1 MIISTSLLLPEFLK
15 HVFLG
20 IHLYCHIDPSD
31 KSSAPKSQR
40 SAANPQHTLQLPEGR
55 GRISQTTKFGYRKK
69 KRKGKACLPWLSSI
83 FQSAVVALTLQ
94 NVLKSV
100 TLKRKFGEREG
111 VSLGAGFRLAPRKQ

>member
-40 SAANPQHTLQLPEGR
+40 CVANPQHTLQLPEGR
-55 GRISQTTKFGYRKK
+55 GGVISQTTKFGYRKK
-69 KRKGKACLPWLSSI
+69 KERKSLFALAEQYIPKASGGTNFFAKCSEIRYPKEEVW
-83 FQSAVVALTLQ
+83 
-94 NVLKSV
+94 
-100 TLKRKFGEREG
+100 
-111 VSLGAGFRLAPRKQ
+111 